1 MKRLYHPLWTHLP
14 ATLAWLATTI
24 LYLRAWPW
32 PERVPVHFDFHGR
45 PDRWGSPWELVLVSV
60 LMPLGFIAL
69 SIFFDENWARTE
81 SRKRFNWMSLFDEAL
96 VALFLSVGLSVL
108 STFNQAAPV
117 LHFDWLQTGVIA
129 ALTIGAAVVLEL
141 LRPHRPQPE
150 EVRDED
156 AAALAVG
163 IAARLKDGRH
173 WTYVE
178 NQDPLYIKILI
189 PFSVIVLVCGSV
201 LLGAFSLWLCVLPAA
216 SAALLLSLVG
226 GLRVIVRPERLELR
240 IGQWWFPFLNLRLDE
255 ISSAEVQRFS
265 PLADYGGWGIR
276 RGKDAWAY
284 FFRGERGV
292 MVTTSNGRKYL
303 VGSDR
308 PERLA
313 AVLNA
318 AARARS

>member
-1 MKRLYHPLWTHLP
+1 MKRLHHPLWTHLP

-32 PERVPVHFDFHGR
+32 PERVPVHFDFHGH
-45 PDRWGSPWELVLVSV
+45 PDRWGSPWELVLVT
-60 LMPLGFIAL
+60 LLLPLGFIGL

-81 SRKRFNWMSLFDEAL
+81 SRKRFNWVSLFDEACG
-96 VALFLSVGLSVL
+96 ALFLSVGLSVL
-108 STFNQAAPV
+108 STFGQAAPQ
-117 LHFDWLQTGVIA
+117 LYFNWLQTGVIA

-141 LRPHRPQPE
+141 LRPHHPQPE
-150 EVRDED
+150 AVRDED
-156 AAALAVG
+156 AAALADG

-178 NQDPLYIKILI
+178 NQDPLYMKILI
-189 PFSVIVLVCGSV
+189 AVSTLSLVSGSV
-201 LLGAFSLWLCVLPAA
+201 FLGAVSLWLCIVPIV

-226 GLRVIVRPERLELR
+226 GLRVIVRPERFELR

-255 ISSAEVQRFS
+255 IRSAEVQRFS

-284 FFRGERGV
+284 FFRGEHGV
-292 MVTTSNGRKYL
+292 MVTTSSGRKYL
-303 VGSDR
+303 VGSDS

-318 AARARS
+318 ATARK